1 MCKYPT
7 VKQERKSG
15 NHSVG
20 QLTANIF
27 YHAAFSDTQSWHMFL
42 QFLNQELK
50 LCDV

>member
-20 QLTANIF
+20 QLAANIF

>member
-7 VKQERKSG
+7 VKPERKSG
-15 NHSVG
+15 NHPVG

-27 YHAAFSDTQSWHMFL
+27 YNPAFSYIQSWHMFL